1 MTTGLGDEPIALPG
15 RWDDFG
21 RRWQAWRQR
30 HDRRRWASSWQGE
43 AFRQGCL
50 RFPSPWD
57 DQLLETRLSL
67 RVGNQLAYLLL
78 DSKGRRALVFAGLV
92 TNGHELEAVFLPEEN
107 EWLHAP
113 VSVAPASWYAKGL
126 ERLAAQL
133 EEASAL
139 ADGMAP
145 QRRQR
150 LWLEGHPNFAHQLL
164 NGLTCLDQVNA
175 AALGPV
181 LKEGPEAFGPLR
193 ELFPAVLWL
202 DATEAE
208 AGAWF
213 ELPLS
218 QRPER
223 ISRDLRLLLLG
234 YAAAH
239 QSSTARQLEQR
250 LQAWK
255 AGGGWVLAVSV
266 KARGAVAEG
275 LNGLL
280 AAWLAA
286 LARQGPLPLLLI
298 DGFSL
303 PSGASSATVVP
314 TYRCPMGEVIS
325 AEAEQISQLEAALKA
340 ASLEPERLVCAGR
353 PLLEA
358 LQLLQYADAYLM
370 HQGTVQHKIGW
381 FQESIPGIVH
391 SNSQRNCGGSH
402 SGGGMGETAP
412 IWFPAEGCEDL
423 EAGPRG
429 RYRFR
434 PEWEQQGVK
443 WLCDQLREL
452 GINMNRT
459 EPEPADVTRKTVQAE
474 SLHDLDLWVLDRS
487 LRRYQ
492 QWIVDQIPFCV
503 EIEGTE
509 YSFHCCRTTAD
520 RNHLELHRCSDGA
533 PFVLSSDPCGSG
545 FSLMQSRPEPLI
557 ATPPARPW
565 LDRAPV
571 LRIGDPNFAH
581 FLWNELDPLLHL
593 LNRAQQ
599 RGERLAVVQDSDSV
613 LDLSSLEGVE
623 LLPQAVLE
631 QRPSVHVGA
640 MRVSEVARRTVLASL
655 GAPPVAEANAAK
667 PPLLILGVRGPGRRE
682 LLDEDRLLPDVICQ
696 LQQRWPTLR
705 ICLDGFTFQHN
716 NRHDPTSL
724 ARSEAI
730 AARIARIQAAC
741 PGIALETLHGL
752 SFESYL
758 PRVAEASFYITHEG
772 TIQHK
777 IGWMYPEIPGLCLVA
792 GPHGEAVGRWHRDQC
807 EGAHQLAV
815 LPTGLLQHVMEQQ
828 RDQPFEC
835 RDPVAMFEAIERLLA
850 PHLDRLTATQAEPE
864 AADLIAL
871 VWQSSD
877 PGRALTAFMQRCLAE
892 AGESHSRVFELC
904 LAACMSRDSTHLDA
918 AGERLAR
925 LPADDLWVRLHRLR
939 LQNARGDQ
947 LEQLQN
953 TALSL
958 LDAAGQLDASS
969 RQLLASLLS
978 SRLEPLQLALLL
990 PEFSQQD
997 LQLLQ
1002 GRQGDPAVAAV
1013 LAARLLEQMGNAS
1026 PQDCSDAGWL
1036 YSQLAISLRRPFQSW
1051 DSPEVADPARLDD
1064 LVDRI
1069 SAALREGRGFGVIRL
1084 GDGEGRFLAGQT
1096 SDLEGATRNGDRCDP
1111 ALEAT
1116 GGHLPA
1122 ETQRDL
1128 LERFRQALQQADV
1141 VGIPDLWQ
1149 CLAGPEQSFNVAA
1162 HLDASP
1168 ARVWAG
1174 GWHLHLQLLQHGA
1187 FSRSPFDQVR
1197 AVIGTA
1203 LPPLL
1208 RGAGVDLVAL
1218 PGEDPHWSATSR
1230 PEAHY
1235 PLVYQQVL
1243 QWIDGQVGPGQLVL
1257 VGGGLLGKIYV
1268 GAIQARGGVGIDV
1281 GSVIDLCCGH
1291 TGHRGEHRLNPFL
1304 AKVAAQAFSV
1314 KR

>member
-1 MTTGLGDEPIALPG
+1 
-15 RWDDFG
+15 
-21 RRWQAWRQR
+21 
-30 HDRRRWASSWQGE
+30 
-43 AFRQGCL
+43 
-50 RFPSPWD
+50 
-57 DQLLETRLSL
+57 
-67 RVGNQLAYLLL
+67 
-78 DSKGRRALVFAGLV
+78 
-92 TNGHELEAVFLPEEN
+92 
-107 EWLHAP
+107 
-113 VSVAPASWYAKGL
+113 
-126 ERLAAQL
+126 
-133 EEASAL
+133 
-139 ADGMAP
+139 
-145 QRRQR
+145 
-150 LWLEGHPNFAHQLL
+150 
-164 NGLTCLDQVNA
+164 
-175 AALGPV
+175 
-181 LKEGPEAFGPLR
+181 
-193 ELFPAVLWL
+193 
-202 DATEAE
+202 
-208 AGAWF
+208 
-213 ELPLS
+213 
-218 QRPER
+218 
-223 ISRDLRLLLLG
+223 
-234 YAAAH
+234 
-239 QSSTARQLEQR
+239 
-250 LQAWK
+250 
-255 AGGGWVLAVSV
+255 
-266 KARGAVAEG
+266 
-275 LNGLL
+275 
-280 AAWLAA
+280 
-286 LARQGPLPLLLI
+286 
-298 DGFSL
+298 
-303 PSGASSATVVP
+303 
-314 TYRCPMGEVIS
+314 
-325 AEAEQISQLEAALKA
+325 
-340 ASLEPERLVCAGR
+340 
-353 PLLEA
+353 
-358 LQLLQYADAYLM
+358 
-370 HQGTVQHKIGW
+370 
-381 FQESIPGIVH
+381 
-391 SNSQRNCGGSH
+391 
-402 SGGGMGETAP
+402 
-412 IWFPAEGCEDL
+412 
-423 EAGPRG
+423 
-429 RYRFR
+429 
-434 PEWEQQGVK
+434 
-443 WLCDQLREL
+443 
-452 GINMNRT
+452 
-459 EPEPADVTRKTVQAE
+459 
-474 SLHDLDLWVLDRS
+474 
-487 LRRYQ
+487 
-492 QWIVDQIPFCV
+492 
-503 EIEGTE
+503 
-509 YSFHCCRTTAD
+509 
-520 RNHLELHRCSDGA
+520 
-533 PFVLSSDPCGSG
+533 
-545 FSLMQSRPEPLI
+545 
-557 ATPPARPW
+557 
-565 LDRAPV
+565 
-571 LRIGDPNFAH
+571 
-581 FLWNELDPLLHL
+581 
-593 LNRAQQ
+593 
-599 RGERLAVVQDSDSV
+599 
-613 LDLSSLEGVE
+613 
-623 LLPQAVLE
+623 
-631 QRPSVHVGA
+631 
-640 MRVSEVARRTVLASL
+640 
-655 GAPPVAEANAAK
+655 
-667 PPLLILGVRGPGRRE
+667 
-682 LLDEDRLLPDVICQ
+682 
-696 LQQRWPTLR
+696 
-705 ICLDGFTFQHN
+705 
-716 NRHDPTSL
+716 
-724 ARSEAI
+724 
-730 AARIARIQAAC
+730 
-741 PGIALETLHGL
+741 
-752 SFESYL
+752 
-758 PRVAEASFYITHEG
+758 
-772 TIQHK
+772 
-777 IGWMYPEIPGLCLVA
+777 
-792 GPHGEAVGRWHRDQC
+792 
-807 EGAHQLAV
+807 
-815 LPTGLLQHVMEQQ
+815 MEQQ

-877 PGRALTAFMQRCLAE
+877 PGRALTAFIQRCLAE

-1026 PQDCSDAGWL
+1026 PQDCTDAGWL

-1051 DSPEVADPARLDD
+1051 DSPEVADPTRLDD

-1128 LERFRQALQQADV
+1128 LERFRQALQHADV

>member
-1 MTTGLGDEPIALPG
+1 MIASQGDRPVALAQG
-15 RWDDFG
+15 WDAFG
-21 RRWQAWRQR
+21 RRWQAWRQL

-67 RVGNQLAYLLL
+67 RVGNQLAYLLR
-78 DSKGRRALVFAGLV
+78 DGKGRRALVFAGLV

-139 ADGMAP
+139 ADEMAP

-164 NGLTCLDQVNA
+164 NGLTCLDQVDG

-202 DATEAE
+202 DATDAE

-223 ISRDLRLLLLG
+223 ISRDLRRLLLG

-275 LNGLL
+275 LNELL

-303 PSGASSATVVP
+303 PNGASSATVVP
-314 TYRCPMGEVIS
+314 PYLCPMGEVIS
-325 AEAEQISQLEAALKA
+325 AEAEQISQLEAVLA
-340 ASLEPERLVCAGR
+340 AAGLQPERLVCAGR

-358 LQLLQYADAYLM
+358 LQLLHYADVYFM

-391 SNSQRNCGGSH
+391 SNSQRNRGGSH
-402 SGGGMGETAP
+402 PWGGMGETAP

-423 EAGPRG
+423 EDAPRG
-429 RYRFR
+429 SYRFR
-434 PEWEQQGVK
+434 PEWEQQGVT

-459 EPEPADVTRKTVQAE
+459 EPEPADATTKTVQAE
-474 SLHDLDLWVLDRS
+474 SLHDLDIWVLDRS

-492 QWIVDQIPFCV
+492 QWIVDQVPFCV
-503 EIEGTE
+503 AIEGTA

-557 ATPPARPW
+557 ATLPARPW

-613 LDLSSLEGVE
+613 LDLSSLGGVE
-623 LLPQAVLE
+623 LLPPAVLE

-655 GAPPVAEANAAK
+655 GAPPVAEANAAQ

-850 PHLDRLTATQAEPE
+850 PHLDRLTAPQAEPE
-864 AADLIAL
+864 AADLVAL

-877 PGRALTAFMQRCLAE
+877 PGRALTAFLQRCLAE
-892 AGESHSRVFELC
+892 AGESHSSVFELC
-904 LAACMSRDSTHLDA
+904 LAACLSRDSTHLDA

-947 LEQLQN
+947 LEQLQD

-1002 GRQGDPAVAAV
+1002 GRQGDPAAAAV

-1026 PQDCSDAGWL
+1026 PQDCSDAGRL

-1069 SAALREGRGFGVIRL
+1069 SAALRDGRGFGVIRL

-1218 PGEDPHWSATSR
+1218 PGEDPHWSATPR

-1243 QWIDGQVGPGQLVL
+1243 QWIDVQVGPGQLVL

-1304 AKVAAQAFSV
+1304 AKVAAQAFSM

>member
-1 MTTGLGDEPIALPG
+1 
-15 RWDDFG
+15 
-21 RRWQAWRQR
+21 
-30 HDRRRWASSWQGE
+30 
-43 AFRQGCL
+43 
-50 RFPSPWD
+50 
-57 DQLLETRLSL
+57 
-67 RVGNQLAYLLL
+67 
-78 DSKGRRALVFAGLV
+78 
-92 TNGHELEAVFLPEEN
+92 
-107 EWLHAP
+107 
-113 VSVAPASWYAKGL
+113 
-126 ERLAAQL
+126 
-133 EEASAL
+133 
-139 ADGMAP
+139 
-145 QRRQR
+145 
-150 LWLEGHPNFAHQLL
+150 
-164 NGLTCLDQVNA
+164 
-175 AALGPV
+175 
-181 LKEGPEAFGPLR
+181 
-193 ELFPAVLWL
+193 
-202 DATEAE
+202 
-208 AGAWF
+208 
-213 ELPLS
+213 
-218 QRPER
+218 
-223 ISRDLRLLLLG
+223 
-234 YAAAH
+234 
-239 QSSTARQLEQR
+239 
-250 LQAWK
+250 
-255 AGGGWVLAVSV
+255 
-266 KARGAVAEG
+266 
-275 LNGLL
+275 
-280 AAWLAA
+280 
-286 LARQGPLPLLLI
+286 
-298 DGFSL
+298 
-303 PSGASSATVVP
+303 
-314 TYRCPMGEVIS
+314 
-325 AEAEQISQLEAALKA
+325 
-340 ASLEPERLVCAGR
+340 
-353 PLLEA
+353 
-358 LQLLQYADAYLM
+358 
-370 HQGTVQHKIGW
+370 
-381 FQESIPGIVH
+381 
-391 SNSQRNCGGSH
+391 
-402 SGGGMGETAP
+402 
-412 IWFPAEGCEDL
+412 
-423 EAGPRG
+423 
-429 RYRFR
+429 
-434 PEWEQQGVK
+434 VK

-459 EPEPADVTRKTVQAE
+459 EPEPADDTRKTVQAE
-474 SLHDLDLWVLDRS
+474 SLHDLDIWVLDRS

-492 QWIVDQIPFCV
+492 QWIVDRIPFCV
-503 EIEGTE
+503 AIEGTA

-557 ATPPARPW
+557 ATPPAHPW
-565 LDRAPV
+565 LDLAPV

-623 LLPQAVLE
+623 LLPPAVLE

-682 LLDEDRLLPDVICQ
+682 LLDEDRLLSDVICQ

-741 PGIALETLHGL
+741 PGIDLETLHGL

-792 GPHGEAVGRWHRDQC
+792 GPHGEAVGSWHRDQC

-1051 DSPEVADPARLDD
+1051 DSPEVAD
-1064 LVDRI
+1064 
-1069 SAALREGRGFGVIRL
+1069 
-1084 GDGEGRFLAGQT
+1084 Q
-1096 SDLEGATRNGDRCDP
+1096 
-1111 ALEAT
+1111 
-1116 GGHLPA
+1116 
-1122 ETQRDL
+1122 
-1128 LERFRQALQQADV
+1128 
-1141 VGIPDLWQ
+1141 
-1149 CLAGPEQSFNVAA
+1149 
-1162 HLDASP
+1162 
-1168 ARVWAG
+1168 
-1174 GWHLHLQLLQHGA
+1174 
-1187 FSRSPFDQVR
+1187 
-1197 AVIGTA
+1197 
-1203 LPPLL
+1203 
-1208 RGAGVDLVAL
+1208 
-1218 PGEDPHWSATSR
+1218 
-1230 PEAHY
+1230 
-1235 PLVYQQVL
+1235 
-1243 QWIDGQVGPGQLVL
+1243 
-1257 VGGGLLGKIYV
+1257 KIFYY
-1268 GAIQARGGVGIDV
+1268 I
-1281 GSVIDLCCGH
+1281 
-1291 TGHRGEHRLNPFL
+1291 F
-1304 AKVAAQAFSV
+1304 
-1314 KR
+1314 